1 MTQMPSPPSP
11 IDPALVG
18 IWLLPG
24 QPQTYEITED
34 GSYFIAEPD
43 ESLSFQ
49 NDGEQMIWGGRVYT
63 RILGEGATPIGTWRE
78 EATGDGWDF
87 TADHA
92 YTILSAATDT
102 TDAGETFT
110 GIWSLR
116 NEGTSLWTCEKQADI
131 EVDGAHLTFITPSDD
146 RLSYGYATE
155 DGLFSL
161 LDPDTWQE
169 LTRYISAERMVR
181 SAAG

>member
-1 MTQMPSPPSP
+1 MTPTSL
-11 IDPALVG
+11 DPTLVG

-34 GSYFIAEPD
+34 GSYYIAEPD
-43 ESLSFQ
+43 EGLSFQ
-49 NDGEQMIWGGRVYT
+49 DAGARMIWGGRSYT
-63 RILGEGATPIGTWRE
+63 RIIGQGDTLVGTWRE
-78 EATGDGWDF
+78 DDTGDGWDF

-92 YTILSAATDT
+92 YTILSAN
-102 TDAGETFT
+102 DASGETFN
-110 GIWSLR
+110 GIWALR

-131 EVDGAHLTFITPSDD
+131 QTDGAHLTFVTPAGE
-146 RLSYGYATE
+146 RLSYGYSVSE
-155 DGLFSL
+155 GLLFL

-181 SAAG
+181 SAAS

>member
-1 MTQMPSPPSP
+1 MADTL
-11 IDPALVG
+11 IDAALIG

-34 GSYFIAEPD
+34 GEYFIAEP
-43 ESLSFQ
+43 EEPLSF
-49 NDGEQMIWGGRVYT
+49 DGAGAIMNWGGRRYL
-63 RILGEGATPIGTWRE
+63 RIVGEGETPVGTWRE

-92 YTILSAATDT
+92 YTILMSAPDPQ
-102 TDAGETFT
+102 ETFT
-110 GIWSLR
+110 GIWALR

-131 EVDGAHLTFITPSDD
+131 KTDGAHLTFVTPAGEP
-146 RLSYGYATE
+146 LSYGYASS
-155 DGLFSL
+155 DGVLSL
-161 LDPDTWQE
+161 LDPDTWLE
-169 LTRYISAERMVR
+169 VSRYISAERMVR

>member
-1 MTQMPSPPSP
+1 MTSTLLDPSL
-11 IDPALVG
+11 IG

-34 GSYFIAEPD
+34 GSYYIAEPD
-43 ESLSFQ
+43 EALSFT
-49 NDGEQMIWGGRVYT
+49 DGGAQMIWGGRTYT
-63 RILGEGATPIGTWRE
+63 RVIGEGMTPVGTWRE
-78 EATGDGWDF
+78 DDTGDGWDF

-92 YTILSAATDT
+92 YTILSATDET
-102 TDAGETFT
+102 GETFT
-110 GIWSLR
+110 GIWALR
-116 NEGTSLWTCEKQADI
+116 NDGTSLWTCEKQADI
-131 EVDGAHLTFITPSDD
+131 ETDGAHLTFITPSGE
-146 RLSYGYATE
+146 RLSYGYTVDE
-155 DGLFSL
+155 GLLSL

>member
-1 MTQMPSPPSP
+1 MTKAKF
-11 IDPALVG
+11 DPTLIG

-34 GSYFIAEPD
+34 GGYFIAEPD
-43 ESLSFQ
+43 ESLSFH
-49 NDGEQMIWGGRVYT
+49 NNGAQMTWGGRAYS
-63 RILGEGATPIGTWRE
+63 RIIGEGDTPIGTWRE

-92 YTILSAATDT
+92 YSILSAATHDNP
-102 TDAGETFT
+102 DAGETFT
-110 GIWSLR
+110 GIWALR

-131 EVDGAHLTFITPSDD
+131 EADGAHLTFVTTAGE
-146 RLSYGYATE
+146 RLSYGYGVA
-155 DGLFSL
+155 DGILSL
-161 LDPDTWQE
+161 LDPDTWLE

-181 SAAG
+181 SATG